1 MTNLQQ
7 KIELKAR
14 ISQYCEERG
23 LSRADFAVKA
33 GVSPATLSAI
43 DNEQWNK
50 ISDSM
55 LRRLENIVAQGSA
68 ASVYTTSDFEA
79 VMKLCETAREHR
91 LMIGLIGD
99 TGTGKTTALNAFACS
114 KNVYK
119 VSFEKS
125 MNPRQF
131 FKSLLRE
138 IGIDFDGNVNS
149 MIGRVA
155 QELNMKK
162 SPLLIIDE
170 AGKITHPV
178 MLYLHDLR
186 EKTMLNCGIVLAG
199 MPYFKE
205 NLQKSAGRGKE
216 GCSEFLRRI
225 NLWHRLEGLSQNE
238 ALYIAQQLGV
248 TDGQR
253 LKEISAKR
261 RFGDLMNEIL
271 LDKIIRNA
279 I

>member
-79 VMKLCETAREHR
+79 VMKLCETAREHK

-99 TGTGKTTALNAFACS
+99 TGTGKTTALNAFAYS

-138 IGIDFDGNVNS
+138 IGIDFDDNVNS

-199 MPYFKE
+199 MPYFK
-205 NLQKSAGRGKE
+205 
-216 GCSEFLRRI
+216 
-225 NLWHRLEGLSQNE
+225 
-238 ALYIAQQLGV
+238 
-248 TDGQR
+248 
-253 LKEISAKR
+253 
-261 RFGDLMNEIL
+261 
-271 LDKIIRNA
+271 
-279 I
+279 

>member
-1 MTNLQQ
+1 MANLQQ

-14 ISQYCEERG
+14 ISQYCDEKG

-33 GVSPATLSAI
+33 GVSAATLSAI
-43 DNEQWNK
+43 DNEQWER

-55 LRRLENIVAQGSA
+55 IRRLENVVAHESPE
-68 ASVYTTSDFEA
+68 SLYSTSDFEA
-79 VMKLCETAREHR
+79 VMRLCGTARDHR
-91 LMIGLIGD
+91 LMIGLTGD
-99 TGTGKTTALNAFACS
+99 TGTGKTTALKAFS
-114 KNVYK
+114 RNRNVYR
-119 VSFEKS
+119 VTFEKS

-131 FKSLLRE
+131 FRTLLRE
-138 IGIDFDGNVNS
+138 LGIDFDGNVNS

-155 QELNMKK
+155 QELNTKE

-170 AGKITHPV
+170 AGKIIHPV

-199 MPYFKE
+199 MPYFRE
-205 NLQKSAGRGKE
+205 NLQKNAGRAKE
-216 GCSEFLRRI
+216 GYSEFLRRI
-225 NLWHRLEGLSQNE
+225 NLWHRLEGLSQKE
-238 ALYIAQQLGV
+238 ALYIARQHGI
-248 TDGQR
+248 TDSGR
-253 LKEISAKR
+253 LRELSAKR

-271 LDKIIRNA
+271 LDKIIRKA